1 MMKRHELEFP
11 LKHPRYILEDVEYKE
26 RLYKINCWGHPWIK
40 IGRSLEE
47 LFLNLRY
54 GNFSIILKA
63 VRKRLG
69 KWMGTEKHV

>member
-1 MMKRHELEFP
+1 MKRHELEFP

-63 VRKRLG
+63 IRKRFG